1 MGETREEL
9 TANLRLCPLQIMTAR
24 GELGRINGAD
34 LGASRLCLLVRSVH
48 GAGRAVAGAAACR
61 LVLPQ
66 ALARIRAKGSAC
78 ALPCVCGSGGRVKPL
93 DRANNVPP
101 PCGKLSP
108 PLGRT
113 RCPKVYDGFRLRLRG
128 RFALTGAG
136 VPPTTTRLCGVC
148 RLHNRSILEYNDLNQ
163 PSRVRT
169 VRCQF
174 PRIGK

>member
-9 TANLRLCPLQIMTAR
+9 TANLRFCSLQIMTAR
-24 GELGRINGAD
+24 GELGRINGAG
-34 LGASRLCLLVRSVH
+34 LGASRLCAGVETALCLRLTVCLWVWRACEAARSCEQ
-48 GAGRAVAGAAACR
+48 RPAVC
-61 LVLPQ
+61 
-66 ALARIRAKGSAC
+66 
-78 ALPCVCGSGGRVKPL
+78 
-93 DRANNVPP
+93 D
-101 PCGKLSP
+101 KLSP

-136 VPPTTTRLCGVC
+136 VPLTTTRLRGAC